1 MTRIRSATKQRRRQ
15 GEWTIIIFLTH
26 KCLHATY
33 MTPHLPAPLPHIPTL
48 PSLIVLALCVCV
60 NVFVYFCFGSWLLSH
75 SVWAELGSVSPFL
88 FCSVQHSPVGSV
100 CLSDLLRSWLHLQKV
115 SVFFSPLRC
124 NSYAECA
131 IVTVF
136 CVYTHPH
143 GDTHRR
149 ETLSYAWCEGGVSGG
164 RGSMSWCWDICCP
177 PAPVPSLANRVD
189 CRLGRPGS
197 VIVFVLAR
205 ELREF
210 WAK

>member
-1 MTRIRSATKQRRRQ
+1 MFLSISALVLDCCR
-15 GEWTIIIFLTH
+15 
-26 KCLHATY
+26 
-33 MTPHLPAPLPHIPTL
+33 TL
-48 PSLIVLALCVCV
+48 FGPSWVQLV
-60 NVFVYFCFGSWLLSH
+60 H
-75 SVWAELGSVSPFL
+75 S
-88 FCSVQHSPVGSV
+88 CSVQSSV
-100 CLSDLLRSWLHLQKV
+100 VRSGPSACPICSALDFIYKKFQ
-115 SVFFSPLRC
+115 SFFSPLRC

-164 RGSMSWCWDICCP
+164 RESMSWCWDICCP